1 MPNWRSGPAALS
13 PAQRRALIVFGAI
26 VAAVIWIAIVAVA
39 EPYDWSRI
47 GPGHDARPYWTAV
60 FTQPYAT
67 SRVGAHDAYLY
78 SPAFL
83 QVISPLRALPWQ
95 GFLAGWTLI
104 LIGAVLY
111 LVGPVLLGPAL
122 LLALPEIAGGN
133 ITLLIAAAVVFG
145 FRFSGTWA
153 FPLLT
158 KVTPGLGLIWFAVR
172 REWRG
177 LAIAVVTTVGI
188 VVVSFVSSAPN
199 DWVDWFRVLIGN
211 AGAPIDS
218 GSLPVPLWFRLPIAF
233 IVVIWA
239 ARTDRRWLLAV
250 GCLLALPVIWY
261 GSLTLLIAVVPL
273 ARPDWTYYPWRET
286 AINARV
292 AIRTRL
298 GVRPTQ
304 SAQ

>member
-1 MPNWRSGPAALS
+1 M
-13 PAQRRALIVFGAI
+13 
-26 VAAVIWIAIVAVA
+26 
-39 EPYDWSRI
+39 
-47 GPGHDARPYWTAV
+47 
-60 FTQPYAT
+60 
-67 SRVGAHDAYLY
+67 
-78 SPAFL
+78 
-83 QVISPLRALPWQ
+83 ISPLRALPWQ

-122 LLALPEIAGGN
+122 LLALPELAGGN

-304 SAQ
+304 SAQYTANAATVRASAGPAGRSALPRTGRRPCATRSTIVRTVQRSGRSFGSSSSSQAIGALTGAPGAGRTA